1 MSTSSLYDAPGPRA
15 RARHRLLSA
24 LGILVFL
31 GILFLV
37 VRKLQSAGQL
47 QGYMWQ
53 PFLVDRAV
61 WRDYLLPGLI
71 GTFKAAAIS
80 IVLAG
85 VLGLLLGVGRLSR
98 ITPVRWLCGVVVE
111 LFRSVPVLIM
121 MLASYG
127 IYSRSGVVAPDT
139 APLAGVVTGL
149 TLYNGSVI
157 AELVRSGVHS
167 LPAGQR
173 EAGATIGLSEGQTLR
188 IVLLPQAL
196 TAMLPALVGQFVVV
210 LKDTALGY
218 QITYLELL
226 SWSKTLG
233 SAFANPVASYVVA
246 AVVFIVVNYLL
257 TLLAGRLERRL
268 RRARGGGRPGAAG
281 GVTRAATAPPD
292 SSVEPSRDP
301 APSLPSR

>member
-1 MSTSSLYDAPGPRA
+1 MSTSALYDAPGPRA
-15 RARHRLLSA
+15 RARHRLFSA

-98 ITPVRWLCGVVVE
+98 VAPVRWVSSVVVE
-111 LFRSVPVLIM
+111 FFRSVPVLIM

-167 LPAGQR
+167 LPKGQR
-173 EAGATIGLSEGQTLR
+173 EAGASIGLSEGQTLR

-196 TAMLPALVGQFVVV
+196 TAMLPALVGQLVVV

-218 QITYLELL
+218 QITYQELL
-226 SWSKTLG
+226 FWSKTLG
-233 SAFANPVASYVVA
+233 SAFANPVAAYVVA
-246 AVVFIVVNYLL
+246 AVIFIVVNYLL

-268 RRARGGGRPGAAG
+268 RSRGGRGAPGAPASAGTPGAGAAG
-281 GVTRAATAPPD
+281 TPAAQPATPSGAGVA
-292 SSVEPSRDP
+292 
-301 APSLPSR
+301 